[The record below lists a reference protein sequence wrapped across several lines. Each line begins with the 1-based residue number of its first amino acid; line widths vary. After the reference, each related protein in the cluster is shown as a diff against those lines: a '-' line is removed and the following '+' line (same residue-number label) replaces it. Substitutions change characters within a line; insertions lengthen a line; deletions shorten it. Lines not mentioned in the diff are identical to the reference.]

1 MTGMSDVRSD
11 VRLGVLLWSQATDW
25 PSFEAGAR
33 RVDELGYDSL
43 WTWDHLYAIFGDLY
57 QPIFEGWTLLAAWG
71 MATQRVRL
79 GLLVGAN
86 TFRNPG
92 VVAKM
97 ATTLDHVSRGRA
109 ILGLGGAWFEH
120 EHRAHGLD
128 FGSGH
133 GERLG
138 WLHEAVTAIRVILD
152 GGAATSPPDGRY
164 RFDGLRQLP
173 RPVQPHLPIMIGGS
187 GEKKTLRTVAMY
199 ADMWNAMGST
209 EFLRRKVEV
218 LREHCAAVG
227 RDMSEI
233 ELTVGC
239 KPVIRDTEAE
249 ARATWEAL
257 MAHNRTPM
265 SEVADDDTFWIGT
278 AGQIAERM
286 REARELGFDTFIAEM
301 AAPYDQ
307 ETLER
312 WIGEVKPMVETAAS
326 ASRG

>member
-1 MTGMSDVRSD
+1 MSE
-11 VRLGVLLWSQATDW
+11 VRLGILPWGQATDW
-25 PSFEAGAR
+25 ESLESVAI
-33 RVDELGYDSL
+33 RVEELGYEHL
-43 WTWDHLYAIFGDLY
+43 WAWDHLHAIFGDPD
-57 QPIFEGWTLLAAWG
+57 QPIFEGWMTLAGWAG
-71 MATQRVRL
+71 VTRRVRL

-97 ATTLDHVSRGRA
+97 VTTLDHMSRGRA
-109 ILGLGGAWFEH
+109 ILGLGGAWFAH

-138 WLHEAVTAIRVILD
+138 WMHEAVAAIRAVLD
-152 GGAATSPPDGRY
+152 GQAVTSPPGGRY
-164 RFDGLRQLP
+164 RFDNLRQLP
-173 RPVQPHLPIMIGGS
+173 LPVQPHVPIMIGGS

-218 LREHCAAVG
+218 LREHCAAAG
-227 RDMSEI
+227 RDIAEI

-239 KPVIRDTEAE
+239 KPVIRDTDAE
-249 ARATWEAL
+249 ARVAWEAQ

-265 SEVADDDTFWIGT
+265 TEVADDDTFWVGT
-278 AGQIAERM
+278 AEQIAARM
-286 REARELGFDTFIAEM
+286 VEARELGFDTFIAEM
-301 AAPYDQ
+301 AAPYDL

-312 WIGEVKPMVETAAS
+312 WIGEVKPMVETAS
-326 ASRG
+326 GPYGS

>member
-1 MTGMSDVRSD
+1 VAEL
-11 VRLGVLLWSQATDW
+11 RLGILPWGQATDW
-25 PSFEAGAR
+25 ESLESVAR
-33 RVDELGYDSL
+33 RVEELGYEHV
-43 WTWDHLYAIFGDLY
+43 WAWDHLHAIFGDPD
-57 QPIFEGWTLLAAWG
+57 QPIYEGWMTLAAW
-71 MATQRVRL
+71 AQVTRRVRL

-97 ATTLDHVSRGRA
+97 ATTLDHISHGRA

-133 GERLG
+133 GERLT
-138 WLHEAVTAIRVILD
+138 WMHEAVTAIRTLLD
-152 GGAATSPPDGRY
+152 GGVATSPARGHY
-164 RFDGLRQLP
+164 RFDHLRQLP

-209 EFLRRKVEV
+209 EFLRRKVAV
-218 LREHCAAVG
+218 LEEHCAAVG
-227 RDMSEI
+227 RDMSQI

-239 KPVIRDTEAE
+239 KPLIRDTHAE
-249 ARATWEAL
+249 ARRAWETL

-265 SEVADDDTFWIGT
+265 SEVENDDTFWIGT
-278 AGQIAERM
+278 PDLIAERM
-286 REARELGFDTFIAEM
+286 VEARGLGFHTFIAEVP
-301 AAPYDQ
+301 APYDA

-312 WIGEVKPMVETAAS
+312 LVNEVKPMVEPAS
-326 ASRG
+326 N

>member
-1 MTGMSDVRSD
+1 VAD
-11 VRLGVLLWSQATDW
+11 VRLGILPWGQATDW
-25 PSFEAGAR
+25 ESLESVAI
-33 RVDELGYDSL
+33 RVEELGYEHL
-43 WTWDHLYAIFGDLY
+43 WAWDHLHAIFGDPD
-57 QPIFEGWTLLAAWG
+57 QPIFEGWMTLAGWAQVTRR
-71 MATQRVRL
+71 ARL

-92 VVAKM
+92 LVAKL
-97 ATTLDHVSRGRA
+97 ATTLDHISRGRA

-128 FGSGH
+128 FGSGP

-138 WLHEAVTAIRVILD
+138 WMHEAVAAIRAVLD
-152 GGAATSPPDGRY
+152 GEAATSPDGGRY
-164 RFDGLRQLP
+164 RFDHLRQLP
-173 RPVQPHLPIMIGGS
+173 LPVQPHLPIMIGGS

-218 LREHCAAVG
+218 LGEHCAAVG
-227 RDMSEI
+227 RDMAEI

-239 KPVIRDTEAE
+239 KPVIRDTEAA
-249 ARATWEAL
+249 ARAEWEAQ

-265 SEVADDDTFWIGT
+265 TEVADDDTFWIGT
-278 AGQIAERM
+278 PELIAERM
-286 REARELGFDTFIAEM
+286 VEARELGFDTFIAEM
-301 AAPYDQ
+301 PAPYDA

-312 WIGEVKPMVETAAS
+312 WIGEVKPMVETATS
-326 ASRG
+326 AARG

>member
-1 MTGMSDVRSD
+1 MSE
-11 VRLGVLLWSQATDW
+11 VRLGILPWGQATDW
-25 PSFEAGAR
+25 ESLESVAI
-33 RVDELGYDSL
+33 RVEELGYEHL
-43 WTWDHLYAIFGDLY
+43 WAWDHLHAIFGDPD
-57 QPIFEGWTLLAAWG
+57 QPIFEGWMTLAAWAG
-71 MATQRVRL
+71 VTRRVRL

-86 TFRNPG
+86 TFRNPS

-97 ATTLDHVSRGRA
+97 VTTLDHMSRGRA

-138 WLHEAVTAIRVILD
+138 WMHEAVTAIRAVLD
-152 GGAATSPPDGRY
+152 GQAVTSPSGGRY

-173 RPVQPHLPIMIGGS
+173 LPVQPHLPIMIGGS
-187 GEKKTLRTVAMY
+187 GEKKTLRTVAMH

-227 RDMSEI
+227 RDIAEI

-249 ARATWEAL
+249 ARAAWEAQ

-265 SEVADDDTFWIGT
+265 TEVADDDTFWIGT

-286 REARELGFDTFIAEM
+286 IEARELGFDTFIAEM
-301 AAPYDQ
+301 AAPYDH

-312 WIGEVKPMVETAAS
+312 WIGEVRPMVETAS
-326 ASRG
+326 GPEGS